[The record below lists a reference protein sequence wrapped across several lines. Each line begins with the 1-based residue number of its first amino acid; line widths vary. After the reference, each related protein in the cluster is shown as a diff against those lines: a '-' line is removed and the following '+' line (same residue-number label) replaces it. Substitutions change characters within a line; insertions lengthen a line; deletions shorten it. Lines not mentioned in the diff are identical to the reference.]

1 VFGEVG
7 QLITMSIDGGVAKRV
22 ADSVQGWGV
31 WGPDGR
37 IYFEHLGNFGVA
49 SVPAE
54 GGSARQLTLPDSS
67 RYENGHSVSDILPN
81 GKGLIIAISHGALEN
96 AEIAVVDLRTNKITV
111 LTRGTDARYLDPG
124 YLLVSRADHSVS
136 ALPFDPVRLKVTGD
150 LLPLFDGVVLGATG
164 WMELAVA
171 RNGTAIYERD
181 VGAHGLVL
189 VDRAGRLRLLAE
201 VEGLSGS
208 YGSPRVSPDGRT
220 IVYER
225 LSGATSGTADLWLY
239 RLSDQTSTRLTSSG
253 DNTYPSWDAD
263 GRRVLFRRNE
273 RGIRTGSGDGVI
285 DTIQADG
292 SGRPGPL
299 FEQPGSNEEAIVSPD
314 GRWVVFRSGDR
325 GRNQNTDLLYFPR
338 GNPSAIL
345 PFVNSRFN
353 ERSPALSPDGRWL
366 AYTSD
371 ESGQDEIYVRPFPGP
386 GGLTQISSS
395 GGMEPVWARSG
406 REIFYRSGTSIM
418 TASLATSPTLRVL
431 GRETLMPGGAY
442 NYNGNHAQFDALP
455 GDSTFVFVRTGG
467 DAVQMV
473 LVTNLR
479 DELGRRTRP

>member
-1 VFGEVG
+1 
-7 QLITMSIDGGVAKRV
+7 
-22 ADSVQGWGV
+22 
-31 WGPDGR
+31 
-37 IYFEHLGNFGVA
+37 
-49 SVPAE
+49 
-54 GGSARQLTLPDSS
+54 
-67 RYENGHSVSDILPN
+67 
-81 GKGLIIAISHGALEN
+81 
-96 AEIAVVDLRTNKITV
+96 
-111 LTRGTDARYLDPG
+111 
-124 YLLVSRADHSVS
+124 
-136 ALPFDPVRLKVTGD
+136 
-150 LLPLFDGVVLGATG
+150 
-164 WMELAVA
+164 
-171 RNGTAIYERD
+171 
-181 VGAHGLVL
+181 
-189 VDRAGRLRLLAE
+189 
-201 VEGLSGS
+201 
-208 YGSPRVSPDGRT
+208 
-220 IVYER
+220 
-225 LSGATSGTADLWLY
+225 LY

-338 GNPSAIL
+338 GNPLAIL